1 MTEQYSPIHL
11 THEWKNNSLPC
22 MNCTSNNA
30 NDNDYLLLE
39 VFFSFNEP
47 LIQLRMKNIIFFLFF
62 NENYPLKLKDSKN
75 NDSGK
80 CWTITKIG
88 MLMISYVFSFFS
100 LVLFLKMRLW
110 KINLNWPIYLPLR
123 KKIGDCGAIYFR
135 ENRIEFSAKMLS
147 FDRYWIKF
155 STKVTKIVELLFSWI
170 KSMKNQHFV
179 VFKS

>member
-1 MTEQYSPIHL
+1 
-11 THEWKNNSLPC
+11 

-123 KKIGDCGAIYFR
+123 KKIGVWGLSISEKIELNFQLKCFRSIAI
-135 ENRIEFSAKMLS
+135 
-147 FDRYWIKF
+147 
-155 STKVTKIVELLFSWI
+155 ELNFPL
-170 KSMKNQHFV
+170 KSHQLWN
-179 VFKS
+179 